1 MMRLS
6 RSIVGE
12 AEADAVRRVLV
23 EDGYLGMGA
32 ETRCFEKELAAWLG
46 VPEERI
52 VSVSSGT
59 AALHLAVQAILTAT
73 RRKRLDT
80 EAELPEI
87 LVPSLTFVAS
97 FQAISAGGA
106 CPVPCEIRS
115 DTGTLDLEDAARRLS
130 SRTCAIMPV
139 HYAGNPADL
148 DAVYAFADRHGLR
161 VIEDAA
167 HAFGCRYRGRRI
179 GAFGDVVCFSFDGIK
194 NITCG
199 EGGCIVAADQEIATL
214 CRDARLLSVKN
225 DTERRFA
232 GARSW
237 DFDVEHQGW
246 RYHLSNIMAAIGRVQ
261 LARLENEFAPARQAL
276 AAQYVRRLSPLPGIR
291 LLTWDAE
298 ADIVPH
304 IFPVRVLHGLRSRVA
319 DTLARHD
326 IPTGRHY
333 RPNHLLTLYGGGSLS
348 LPVTEHFFEEILTLP
363 LHPALDPAEVDL
375 ICNHIADTLAPELQI
390 RPEEAPCPPSA

>member
-1 MMRLS
+1 MIRLS

-12 AEADAVRRVLV
+12 AEAAAVRRVLV

-32 ETRCFEKELAAWLG
+32 ETRRFENELAAWLG
-46 VPEERI
+46 VPEEQI

-59 AALHLAVQAILTAT
+59 AALHLAVQAVLAVTQ
-73 RRKRLDT
+73 RKGLGT
-80 EAELPEI
+80 NAGMPEI

-130 SRTCAIMPV
+130 SRTCAVMPV

-148 DAVYAFADRHGLR
+148 DAVYAFAGKHGLR

-179 GAFGDVVCFSFDGIK
+179 GAFGDVICFSFDGIK

-199 EGGCIVAADQEIATL
+199 EGGCIVTADREIAAI
-214 CRDARLLSVKN
+214 CRDARLLAVKN

-261 LARLENEFAPARQAL
+261 LARLENEFAPARKAL
-276 AAQYVRRLSPLPGIR
+276 AAQYVRRLSPLSGLR
-291 LLTWDAE
+291 LLAWESE

-304 IFPVRVLHGLRSRVA
+304 IFPVRILHGLLSRVA

-333 RPNHLLTLYGGGSLS
+333 KPNHLLSLYGGGSVS
-348 LPVTEHFFEEILTLP
+348 LPVTERFFEEILTLP
-363 LHPALDPAEVDL
+363 LHPALGSADVDR
-375 ICNHIADTLAPELQI
+375 ICDHIADTLAPEPQKH
-390 RPEEAPCPPSA
+390 PEDNPCPPSA